1 MSVGAASTAVI
12 TWLEE
17 MQIGAKMEELPELFV
32 IITGYALNLS
42 FDLFLVL
49 FILHWMYAFCMV

>member
-17 MQIGAKMEELPELFV
+17 MQIGAKVEELPELF
-32 IITGYALNLS
+32 IIVTGYALNLNV
-42 FDLFLVL
+42 DLF
-49 FILHWMYAFCMV
+49 IAWMHAFCMV